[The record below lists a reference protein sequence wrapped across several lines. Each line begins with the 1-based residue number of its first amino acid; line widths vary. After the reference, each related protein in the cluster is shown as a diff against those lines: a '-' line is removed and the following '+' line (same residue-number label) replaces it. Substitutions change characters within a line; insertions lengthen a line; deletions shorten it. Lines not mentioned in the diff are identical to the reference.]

1 MEAALTTTERASTA
15 RWSGSGKRDGKAY
28 VRNQRLNAPQET
40 LQLESGGSGL
50 VSNAHPL
57 GDVGWGTAWLGD
69 VAGREATVK
78 VCGVVVAMVQGH
90 SWVPIPSKGS
100 RMNVGTVPA
109 LPDDRRRQRR
119 TGAGGRM
126 ACRSGRDGAEGP

>member
-1 MEAALTTTERASTA
+1 
-15 RWSGSGKRDGKAY
+15 

-40 LQLESGGSGL
+40 HQLEPGGSGL
-50 VSNAHPL
+50 ESSAHPPVRGTPGL
-57 GDVGWGTAWLGD
+57 GY

-78 VCGVVVAMVQGH
+78 ACGVVVAMVQGH

-100 RMNVGTVPA
+100 RRNVGTVPA
-109 LPDDRRRQRR
+109 LSEDRRRQRR
-119 TGAGGRM
+119 IGSGGCL